1 MTSARHS
8 RWIDDWRPE
17 DPQFW
22 ADGGR
27 RTARRNLFWSVV
39 AEHFGFSV
47 WVMWSILVVKL
58 GASSGGGPGP
68 AGFSLNTDQQLWL
81 VAVPSGVGA
90 FLRLPYTFA
99 VPVFGGRNWT
109 VFSALLLVVPCGLM
123 MWAVRHPELSFGAL
137 LVIAAVAGVG
147 GGNFASSMTNISFF
161 YPEREKGWALGLN
174 AAGGNLGVAVIQ
186 KLGATVI
193 AAGTGTALARLGLIY
208 IPLAIAAAVGA
219 LLFMDNLRE
228 ARADYGA
235 TASAAKR
242 GHTWIMSF
250 LYIGT
255 FGSFIGYSTAFP
267 ALLKNPGLFDRAD
280 VALSYGFLGALVGSL
295 ARPLGGRLGDR
306 FGGAKVT
313 VAAFG
318 AMTIGGLG
326 AIASIGAKG
335 KILERPSFGL
345 FFASFMLLFLASGIG
360 NGSTY
365 RMIPAIFARR
375 GLAAGGSAETMRR
388 SRKEAAGA
396 LGICSAVG
404 AFGGFLVPII
414 YAESNKAYHTIAPAL
429 WVYVGLFFVMA
440 LVTWLCYLRGGG
452 PEFIPAPRSAADD
465 MPAHD
470 SSGGEMATR
479 EASVDSGRA
488 AALAGERER
497 MSVPLGGRDA
507 GAGVRG

>member
-1 MTSARHS
+1 MSTPLADEAHS
-8 RWIDDWRPE
+8 RGRIRRSERWIDEWNPE
-17 DPQFW
+17 DAGFW
-22 ADGGR
+22 QSRGR
-27 RTARRNLFWSVV
+27 SIARRNLFWSVV

-47 WVMWSILVVKL
+47 WVMWSILVVKM
-58 GASSGGGPGP
+58 GANSHGGPGP
-68 AGFSLNTDQQLWL
+68 AGFSLTTDQQLWL

-99 VPVFGGRNWT
+99 VPTFGGRNWT
-109 VFSALLLVVPCGLM
+109 IFSALLLVVPCGLM
-123 MWAVRHPELSFGAL
+123 MWAVRHPELSFGSL

-193 AAGTGTALARLGLIY
+193 AAGTGAALGRIGLIY
-208 IPLAIAAAVGA
+208 IPLAIIAAVGA
-219 LLFMDNLRE
+219 LLFMDNLSE

-242 GHTWIMSF
+242 GHTWVMSF

-267 ALLKNPGLFDRAD
+267 ALLKNPALFDRAD
-280 VALSYGFLGALVGSL
+280 VALSYGFVGAFVGSL
-295 ARPLGGRLGDR
+295 ARPFGGWLGDR
-306 FGGAKVT
+306 IGGARVT
-313 VAAFG
+313 VAAFV
-318 AMTIGGLG
+318 AMTVGGLG
-326 AIASIGAKG
+326 AVASIGPKG
-335 KILERPSFGL
+335 KILDQPNFGL

-375 GLAAGGSAETMRR
+375 GRELGGDEATMRR
-388 SRKEAAGA
+388 ARKEAAGA

-404 AFGGFLVPII
+404 AFGGFLVPIV
-414 YAESNKAYHTIAPAL
+414 YAQSNKAYKTIAPAL
-429 WVYVGLFFVMA
+429 WTYIGLFLLMA
-440 LVTWLCYLRGGG
+440 VVTWWFYLRRGGLEAAG
-452 PEFIPAPRSAADD
+452 EPAPA
-465 MPAHD
+465 PAR
-470 SSGGEMATR
+470 ELVATT
-479 EASVDSGRA
+479 G
-488 AALAGERER
+488 
-497 MSVPLGGRDA
+497 
-507 GAGVRG
+507 